1 MDYESFINSALYI
14 FSGFCFGIF
23 ASRFCLLC
31 TAGIIEAYRKSGFTG
46 ILKVWYYLAF
56 IIGACFIF
64 PVWFIGK
71 TTIGGFAYFAVLI
84 YFFNKGYFAYR
95 KNDMG
100 GRNVSKPRGKKAN
113 KWR

>member
-1 MDYESFINSALYI
+1 MDYETFINSALYL

-31 TAGIIEAYRKSGFTG
+31 TAGIIEAYRQSGLTG
-46 ILKVWYYLAF
+46 ILKRWYYLAF

-64 PVWFIGK
+64 PVWFIGR
-71 TTIGGFAYFAVLI
+71 TVVGGFVYYAVLI
-84 YFFNKGYFAYR
+84 YFFNKGYQNYI
-95 KNDMG
+95 NGD
-100 GRNVSKPRGKKAN
+100 NSKTQGNKIRGKKAN